1 MLTIS
6 LDEYGAFEE
15 SVTDDIRLI
24 GGYIFDDRGDESER
38 ERERKRIDKYYRM
51 VAEAYGTDDVQLK
64 YPQSLHVQNGVAE
77 SAGRY
82 VALMK
87 NGVSATLPEFIQK
100 GTFHGADIPSFR
112 SRKGF
117 YKLFICICGRQGKKN
132 RLDEDTSILIRD
144 SYASN
149 LYFHMASLTVR
160 RLIFHNPDYLSIPDI
175 SFILPTRTTP
185 DLEGEKLQ
193 EYKSIDASKNKN
205 APAYT
210 VMNNDIYRTIIQEE
224 MRSQGKENIR
234 IGGFSVTPIRYSV
247 ASSYEPEQPFLY
259 LSDSICSFLTYQL
272 TGNSYNQKFEDLLG
286 RLKRCSG
293 NQYYLFAYNDLDS
306 MYEKSWQALETKDY
320 FEALS
325 FAYDGSKAVGEFSDI
340 YKKTWF
346 PKVSAKLKEFLDIH
360 SFSEAL
366 YKLDKYLHLNN
377 IDQDRLLYI
386 FQNLE
391 RAATEIKAEDREEQ
405 DELKRILYRLYN
417 AGISVN
423 CHMGKSREAIQSYNK
438 CMDYA
443 YYMSIDVLL
452 STQNKLSTGLAD
464 FMHFDEALK
473 VVDEQLSVQELLSD
487 FRMDVLKRIPETV
500 KNIELVSNGNSL
512 ESAKAISQKGQIL
525 SFMRDPEAEDC
536 FKEAL
541 GRMKKGSANY
551 KISESYLLQ
560 YYLDNGMQDAYE
572 ETATDYF
579 DGKTKAID
587 RFQYIVT
594 EGVKE
599 QSIIGFRYALYVFI
613 RGLYLFEMDQCNR
626 AMKDKLLSIR
636 KTAEKNKQNINIHP
650 WEIIYKYLIL
660 IAVRLKDPAMEETFT
675 RDYESLSLKEGATI
689 EALMRFNRAEIAAVK
704 ENIQERDK
712 CLNDLK
718 GFFLDKFDGY
728 DEVQFSVSGDALFEL
743 FSKYFTYM
751 YH

>member
-24 GGYIFDDRGDESER
+24 GGYLFDDRGDETEKER
-38 ERERKRIDKYYRM
+38 ERRRIDKYYRM
-51 VAEAYGTDDVQLK
+51 VADAYCTEEVQLK
-64 YPQSLHVQNGVAE
+64 YPQSLHVRNGVLE
-77 SAGRY
+77 SSRCF

-87 NGVSATLPEFIQK
+87 NGVKETLPEFIQK
-100 GTFHGADIPSFR
+100 GTFRGAEIPNFR
-112 SRKGF
+112 SRKGI

-175 SFILPTRTTP
+175 SFILPSRTTP

-224 MRSQGKENIR
+224 MRSQSKENIR

-272 TGNSYNQKFEDLLG
+272 NGNSYNQKVEDLLG
-286 RLKRCSG
+286 RLKKCAG
-293 NQYYLFAYNDLDS
+293 NQCYLFAYNDLDS
-306 MYEKSWQALETKDY
+306 MYEKSWQALEARDY

-325 FAYDGSKAVGEFSDI
+325 LAYDGMKVAGEFSDI
-340 YKKTWF
+340 YRQSWF
-346 PKVSAKLKEFLDIH
+346 PKVSLKLKEFVDLH

-366 YKLDKYLHLNN
+366 YKLEKYLHSNN
-377 IDQDRLLYI
+377 IDQDKLVYI

-391 RAATEIKAEDREEQ
+391 GVVSEIKAEKRDEQ
-405 DELKRILYRLYN
+405 DELKRIRYRLYN

-443 YYMSIDVLL
+443 YYMSTDVLL
-452 STQNKLSTGLAD
+452 STQNKLSTSLAD

-473 VVDEQLSVQELLSD
+473 VADEQLSVQELLSD
-487 FRMDVLKRIPETV
+487 FRMDVVKRIPETAMHTE
-500 KNIELVSNGNSL
+500 IVSDGNSL
-512 ESAKAISQKGQIL
+512 ETAKAISQKGQIL
-525 SFMRDPEAEDC
+525 SFMRDPKAEDC

-551 KISESYLLQ
+551 KITESYLLQ
-560 YYLDNGMQDAYE
+560 YYLDNGMRDAYE

-579 DGKTKAID
+579 DGKTKPMD
-587 RFQYIVT
+587 RYQYIIT

-599 QSIIGFRYALYVFI
+599 QSIIGFRYALYVFV

-626 AMKDKLLSIR
+626 AMKEKLLSIK

-660 IAVRLKDPAMEETFT
+660 IAVKLKDPTMEETFT

-689 EALMRFNRAEIAAVK
+689 EALMRFNRAEIAVAK
-704 ENIQERDK
+704 GNIQERDK